1 MVGKIAGLDQRQE
14 RLHGM
19 LCGGWLNAIAGW
31 TAHSGRTP
39 IVCGFSP
46 IQWTLGYTPHIPG
59 LLMEELS
66 GNNPAHLD
74 PSALFLEKLRLQ
86 QEAAKATAQA
96 DSDHR
101 LRRAC

>member
-1 MVGKIAGLDQRQE
+1 
-14 RLHGM
+14 
-19 LCGGWLNAIAGW
+19 
-31 TAHSGRTP
+31 
-39 IVCGFSP
+39 
-46 IQWTLGYTPHIPG
+46 
-59 LLMEELS
+59 MEELS